1 MEQFMVM
8 VQNDNGFSLSG
19 PMDREEVERRL
30 HEAIEMKET
39 IFAEMPEMMGG
50 EMVDQG
56 ICVLKVTVCAPKAV
70 QVVTKFEF

>member
-1 MEQFMVM
+1 MEQFMIM

-19 PMDREEVERRL
+19 PMDRKEVEARL
-30 HEAIEMKET
+30 AEANEMDET
-39 IFAEMPEMMGG
+39 IFTVMPEMMGG

-56 ICVLKVTVCAPKAV
+56 ICVLKVEVCSPKAV